1 MRFRSD
7 LFGDLDGD
15 LLAGLLG
22 DVVALLVVAVAV
34 AGLLVRRRALLLVHP
49 VRLGLVKVLAHLLV
63 RRAALGLEG
72 RVEHLPAL
80 LGEVDRHQSYLGLLH
95 HNKVILKNCGML
107 LSTTSWIFGSNQI
120 QNI

>member
-1 MRFRSD
+1 MNELSSDYNKIRFRSPH

-34 AGLLVRRRALLLVHP
+34 AGLLVGRRALLLVLP

-72 RVEHLPAL
+72 RIEHLPAL
-80 LGEVDRHQSYLGLLH
+80 SGG
-95 HNKVILKNCGML
+95 
-107 LSTTSWIFGSNQI
+107 GSRKRMDGHTAT
-120 QNI
+120 